1 MWQPLHEGSPGHSL
15 NSHDPW
21 GLCHGVASVTRRM
34 GQIYFLYSKQ
44 AEKDESPP
52 CNIKYIQKRVLDPQY
67 PKYPEDGIRQIAI
80 QYQSHPESILR
91 SKSACGVALA
101 ARRRNLPPDALFWQ
115 SEWNWGTLA
124 QQLQPCQVLLSVTQM
139 LPRSSKLLIPI
150 TGSPSSSP
158 PSLGSSLFHAQDS
171 QWLPQDH

>member
-1 MWQPLHEGSPGHSL
+1 M
-15 NSHDPW
+15 
-21 GLCHGVASVTRRM
+21 TRRM

-91 SKSACGVALA
+91 SKSAGVVALG
-101 ARRRNLPPDALFWQ
+101 ARRRRLHPDALF
-115 SEWNWGTLA
+115 
-124 QQLQPCQVLLSVTQM
+124 
-139 LPRSSKLLIPI
+139 
-150 TGSPSSSP
+150 
-158 PSLGSSLFHAQDS
+158 
-171 QWLPQDH
+171 